1 MIQLAIFEDY
11 QTLSR
16 QAAIYIAD
24 RIKQKPNTI
33 LGLATGSTPLGLY
46 EELVSLHKAK
56 KVNFSEVVTF
66 NLDEYASLPKE
77 HPQSYYY
84 FMQQHLFSK
93 VNIQLHNIHFPEGMF
108 HDANHAC
115 QLYEQQ
121 LLENGPIDLQILGI
135 GSNGH
140 IGFNEPA
147 DRMTLQTHITD
158 LADRTIVDNARFFN
172 DETEVPRK
180 AITMGIGSIMKAKTI
195 LLLAN
200 NETKTAALNALFSG
214 VIDPNIPASIL
225 QLHENVLVF
234 VNSDVAKHLKYRPTA
249 LMNK

>member
-1 MIQLAIFEDY
+1 LIQLAIFEDY

-46 EELVSLHKAK
+46 KELVSMYEAN

-66 NLDEYASLPKE
+66 NLDEYVGLPKE
-77 HPQSYYY
+77 HPQSYYF
-84 FMQQHLFSK
+84 FMQKHLFSK
-93 VNIQLHNIHFPEGMF
+93 VNIKPKNIHFPEGLF
-108 HDANHAC
+108 NKPTHAC
-115 QLYEQQ
+115 HVYEQQ
-121 LLENGPIDLQILGI
+121 LLERGPIDLQILGI

-158 LADRTIVDNARFFN
+158 LADRTIVDNARFFKN
-172 DETEVPRK
+172 ETEVPRK

-200 NETKTAALNALFSG
+200 NETKTAALNAMFSG
-214 VIDPNIPASIL
+214 VVDPNIPASIL

-234 VNSDVAKHLKYRPTA
+234 VSSDIAKHLKYRPTA